1 MAYTHRTW
9 HVRIWQTTSSND
21 RLHQSGDIG
30 RGLPAST
37 VVCAHRSTDVGRG
50 LSASAV
56 DSANRSAFSGC
67 CLPASP
73 LALMQQSA
81 DVERGLPASPLALMQ
96 QSADVERGLPAS
108 PLAYTQRSAD
118 VRRGHPISDVACPDR
133 LRPALVRRTTLYTMT
148 LVATALVD
156 NTWMLIPYKNQKSV
170 KHPSCITTYSYI
182 FYLLFSTF
190 SPHVVHSYQSSLLFR
205 FVRY

>member
-1 MAYTHRTW
+1 MPASAMAYTHQTW

-30 RGLPAST
+30 RGMPAST

-56 DSANRSAFSGC
+56 DSANRSAVSGC
-67 CLPASP
+67 C
-73 LALMQQSA
+73 
-81 DVERGLPASPLALMQ
+81 LPASPLALMQ

-156 NTWMLIPYKNQKSV
+156 NMWMLIPYKNQKSV

>member
-30 RGLPAST
+30 RGMPAST

-56 DSANRSAFSGC
+56 DSANRSAVSGC
-67 CLPASP
+67 C
-73 LALMQQSA
+73 
-81 DVERGLPASPLALMQ
+81 LPASPLALMQ

-156 NTWMLIPYKNQKSV
+156 NMWMLIPYKNQKSV

-205 FVRY
+205 FVRYWNIFYLYKYVLYH

>member
-1 MAYTHRTW
+1 MAYTHQTW

-30 RGLPAST
+30 RGMPAST

-56 DSANRSAFSGC
+56 DSANRSAVSGC
-67 CLPASP
+67 C
-73 LALMQQSA
+73 
-81 DVERGLPASPLALMQ
+81 LPASPLALMQ